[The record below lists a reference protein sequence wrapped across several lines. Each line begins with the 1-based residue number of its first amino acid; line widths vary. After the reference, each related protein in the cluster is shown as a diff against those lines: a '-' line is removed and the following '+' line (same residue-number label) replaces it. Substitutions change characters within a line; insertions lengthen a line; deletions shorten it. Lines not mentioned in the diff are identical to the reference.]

1 MQEEKIN
8 DKKKINENEFKFI
21 SFEIIKFCQQRI
33 KKIINRK
40 KYFSE
45 RKGDWICFNIDNL
58 ILVLE

>member
-33 KKIINRK
+33 KKIIKRK

-45 RKGDWICFNIDNL
+45 RKGDWICFNCDNL